1 MSVVD
6 VVVSIANVVAAD
18 VITPEQRAA
27 LGEGVD
33 QRIFG
38 SVYILMLVVMAMA
51 RIIELL
57 VAKRLTARAATRG
70 AAPKPEP
77 VFVVMV
83 VLHILPFVLGP
94 AEYWWRRP
102 HIPGPLLAG
111 SCAALLVLLGLRVW
125 TLSTLGT
132 RWNVRIV
139 EPDAVVV
146 AGPYRFIRHPN
157 YAIVIAEL
165 FFMPLAGA
173 CFFTLV
179 VVSTLNALVLFSRIR
194 AEERV
199 LFALPG
205 YAEKMGPKKRFIPG
219 VF

>member
-1 MSVVD
+1 MAPLVVE
-6 VVVSIANVVAAD
+6 IGAGNAAD
-18 VITPEQRAA
+18 VITPLRDYFDGP
-27 LGEGVD
+27 GEHTVSGFAFFIV
-33 QRIFG
+33 
-38 SVYILMLVVMAMA
+38 LAVMALA
-51 RIIELL
+51 RIIELF
-57 VAKRLTARAATRG
+57 VAKRLTAKAATRG
-70 AAPKPEP
+70 AAPQKEP
-77 VFVVMV
+77 IFVVMV
-83 VLHILPFVLGP
+83 LLHTLPFVLGP
-94 AEYWWRRP
+94 AEYWLRTP
-102 HIPGPLLAG
+102 KIPVALFAV
-111 SCAALLVLLGLRVW
+111 SCLALLVLLVLRVW

-173 CFFTLV
+173 CFVTLV
-179 VVSTLNALVLFSRIR
+179 VVSTLNAVVLFSRIR

-199 LFALPG
+199 LFGLPG
-205 YAEKMGPKKRFIPG
+205 YAEKMGGKKRFIPG